1 MGVGVEANAN
11 LRGQAPSAAPVYT
24 MAIDYTF
31 SGSYATGGDDIDLF
45 TETAVGEPAL
55 PEGATVLAVIVP
67 PTVGVGNWFE
77 YDPVAKTLIAYVNAT
92 TDIAEVA
99 STTDLSALG
108 VLKLLVIAQ

>member
-1 MGVGVEANAN
+1 MGIGVQANAN

-45 TETAVGEPAL
+45 TATADDEPAL

-67 PTVGVGNWFE
+67 PQVGVGNWFE
-77 YDPVAKTLIAYVNAT
+77 YDAAAKKLIAYVNAT

-99 STTDLSALG
+99 NAVDLSALG